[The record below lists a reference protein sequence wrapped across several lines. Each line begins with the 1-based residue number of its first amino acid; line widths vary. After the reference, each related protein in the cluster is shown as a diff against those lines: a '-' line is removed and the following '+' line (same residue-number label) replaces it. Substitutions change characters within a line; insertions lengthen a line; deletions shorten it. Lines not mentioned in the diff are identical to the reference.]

1 MSYLVVYPDIIKQV
15 LKIMSTHFCPK
26 ANLDDSKKKCIQQL
40 QKPYNVK
47 TIPELHVKEVEL
59 RGHALC

>member
-15 LKIMSTHFCPK
+15 LKIRSTHFCPK